1 MGLIKNVAKQKDAL
15 AKTWFERVINTYPEE
30 TARFLRSQKDP
41 FANPV
46 GQTTHRN
53 LVALIEILGAK
64 GDLTDDGSVERAA
77 ARDALDPIIR
87 IRAIQKFTASQA
99 TGFVFDL
106 KQIIR
111 KKLSVGADDVKE
123 MARIDCRVDQ
133 LALIAFDVF
142 MQCREKIYDLKANET
157 KQRTFKAFAKAGLI
171 KEPSDD

>member
-1 MGLIKNVAKQKDAL
+1 MGLIEELVQQKDAL
-15 AKTWFERVINTYPEE
+15 AQAWFERVIDTYPVE

-53 LVALIEILGAK
+53 LAALIALLGAHL
-64 GDLTDDGSVERAA
+64 DTEA
-77 ARDALDPIIR
+77 ARNALDPIIR
-87 IRAIQKFTASQA
+87 IRAIQDFTASRA

-111 KKLSVGADDVKE
+111 KKFSVGSGSSDE
-123 MARIDCRVDQ
+123 MTRIENRIDQ
-133 LALIAFDVF
+133 LALIAFDLF

-157 KQRTFKAFAKAGLI
+157 KQSTYKAFAKAGLI
-171 KEPSDD
+171 KELTDD

>member
-1 MGLIKNVAKQKDAL
+1 MGLIKKVAQQKDAL
-15 AKTWFERVINTYPEE
+15 AQIWFERVVETYPAE
-30 TARFLRSQKDP
+30 TARFLKSQKDP

-53 LVALIEILGAK
+53 LVTLIDLLGSK
-64 GDLTDDGSVERAA
+64 MDVNI

-87 IRAIQKFTASQA
+87 IRAIQDFTASRA

-111 KKLSVGADDVKE
+111 KTLSVGLENADE
-123 MARIDCRVDQ
+123 MTRIENLIDQ
-133 LALIAFDVF
+133 LALIAFDLY

-157 KQRTFKAFAKAGLI
+157 KQRTYKAFAKAGLI
-171 KEPSDD
+171 KELGDE